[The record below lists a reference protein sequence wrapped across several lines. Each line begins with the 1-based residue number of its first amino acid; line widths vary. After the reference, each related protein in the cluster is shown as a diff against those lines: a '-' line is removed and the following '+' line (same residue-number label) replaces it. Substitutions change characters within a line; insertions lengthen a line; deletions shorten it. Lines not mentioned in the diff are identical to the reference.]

1 MNPFPMVLADLR
13 ALRGTGLV
21 TTLLIGLA
29 VAIGIA
35 VGAQER
41 ALRQSSARAAADFP
55 LVIGAPSSQTQLILT
70 SVYLQLEALPL
81 VPGTTLRDLAAD
93 QHVAGAAPLAYGD
106 VALGYPIVGTTLDF
120 VTRWGRI
127 APVEGRV
134 FEREGE
140 VVIGA
145 DVKLP
150 IGGEI
155 APSHGASDAQPG
167 REGEGEHAHRHAAR
181 YVVVGRLPRVNAPWD
196 RAILAPV
203 ESVWETHGL
212 GDGHSGAEG
221 QIGPPFVDPPGVPV
235 IVVKPRTVAD
245 AYRLRAQYR
254 QGGTMAVFPAEVLT
268 SLYGA
273 IGDLR
278 DLVVAIAAL
287 NNVVVLLA
295 VTLLLVTL
303 AGARR
308 KRYAM
313 LRAMGASRTYIAL
326 VVWLT
331 GSALVAAGCILGL
344 GLGWAGSVAVSTLLQ
359 ARTGLAL
366 SPRPGSDEIA
376 LCATI
381 FGVGAALS
389 LIAALMTARLRTWET
404 LRS

>member
-1 MNPFPMVLADLR
+1 MNPCPMVLADLR
-13 ALRGTGLV
+13 AMRGTGFV
-21 TTLLIGLA
+21 TILLIGMA
-29 VAIGIA
+29 VAIGVA

-55 LVIGAPSSQTQLILT
+55 LVIGAPSSQTQLVLT

-81 VPGTTLRDLAAD
+81 IPGAVLRDIAID
-93 QHVAGAAPLAYGD
+93 PHVAAAAPLAYGD
-106 VALGYPIVGTTLDF
+106 VAHGYPIVGTTLDF

-127 APVEGRV
+127 APVEGHL

-145 DVKLP
+145 DVSLSV
-150 IGGEI
+150 GGEI
-155 APSHGASDAQPG
+155 APSHGARDARPG
-167 REGEGEHAHRHAAR
+167 AEGDDEHAHRHASR
-181 YVVVGRLPRVNAPWD
+181 YVVVGRLPRLDAPWD

-212 GDGHSGAEG
+212 GGGHADGEAR
-221 QIGPPFVDPPGVPV
+221 IGPPFNDPPGVPA
-235 IVVKPRTVAD
+235 IVVKPRSVAD

-254 QGGTMAVFPAEVLT
+254 QGGTMALFPAEVLT

-273 IGDLR
+273 IGDAR
-278 DLVVAIAAL
+278 DVVVYMAAL

-303 AGARR
+303 VGARR

-313 LRAMGASRTYIAL
+313 LRALGAPRTYVA
-326 VVWLT
+326 VVIWLT
-331 GSALVAAGCILGL
+331 GSALVAAGCLLGL
-344 GLGWAGSVAVSTLLQ
+344 CFGWAGAAAVSALFQ
-359 ARTGLAL
+359 ARTGLSLA
-366 SPRPGSDEIA
+366 PQPGIEEVV
-376 LCATI
+376 LCCVI
-381 FGVGAALS
+381 FAAGSALS
-389 LIAALMTARLRTWET
+389 LMAALAIARLRISET